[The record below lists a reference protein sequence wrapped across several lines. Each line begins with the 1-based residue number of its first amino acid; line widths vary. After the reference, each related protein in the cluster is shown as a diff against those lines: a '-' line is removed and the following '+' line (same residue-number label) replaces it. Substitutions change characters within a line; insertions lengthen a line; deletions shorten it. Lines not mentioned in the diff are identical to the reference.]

1 MICLQNNYIKVFM
14 YVANKSPFVCNL
26 FVIFHVLKRYF
37 VHVVEFFQRK

>member
-1 MICLQNNYIKVFM
+1 MICLQNNYIKVFI
-14 YVANKSPFVCNL
+14 YVANKSPFVCNP